1 MILIDIQENIIKS
14 KNSLVFLENDFTY
27 KILKSLNGKA
37 DFEISL
43 RNIYNSSIDLRNK
56 IIVQVQSIIHKT
68 ENKELIA
75 LIDSGYFKRISD
87 AMSTESLIK
96 VIHVSGITI
105 PETSAR
111 VVAENREIDLVMRNI
126 ANDIYIYNEAIS
138 KLRQERNRFSFHLFF
153 LPTTSQL
160 PKEIEGSVSLTTLLS
175 ASDYSIPLG
184 YKDKFK
190 ESSSEKVIRREE
202 PKKESEGKLKI
213 RMKHKP

>member
-14 KNSLVFLENDFTY
+14 KNSLVFLENDFAY

-37 DFEISL
+37 DFEMSL

-87 AMSTESLIK
+87 AMSTESLIR

-126 ANDIYIYNEAIS
+126 ATDIYIYNEAIS
-138 KLRQERNRFSFHLFF
+138 KLRQERNRFSFDLFF
-153 LPTTSQL
+153 LPNNSKL
-160 PKEIEGSVSLTTLLS
+160 PKEIEGTVSLPTLLS
-175 ASDYSIPLG
+175 ASGYSIPYG
-184 YKDKFK
+184 YKKPVDSVTIEKPTTK
-190 ESSSEKVIRREE
+190 ESEKT
-202 PKKESEGKLKI
+202 SEGKLKI
-213 RMKHKP
+213 KMKHKP

>member
-14 KNSLVFLENDFTY
+14 KNSLVFLENDFAY

-87 AMSTESLIK
+87 AMSTESLIR

-126 ANDIYIYNEAIS
+126 ATDIYIYNEAIS
-138 KLRQERNRFSFHLFF
+138 KFRQERNRFSFDLFF
-153 LPTTSQL
+153 LPNNSKL
-160 PKEIEGSVSLTTLLS
+160 PKEIEGTVSLATLLS
-175 ASDYSIPLG
+175 ASEYSIPSG
-184 YKDKFK
+184 YKKPVDSVTIEKPSTK
-190 ESSSEKVIRREE
+190 EPEKT
-202 PKKESEGKLKI
+202 SEGKLKI
-213 RMKHKP
+213 KMKHKP